1 MHRHRRVHK
10 VKHYSRNNDAFGELI
25 DRNGNSDSAVLPK
38 KNSKRCIQ
46 KEIDKLVE
54 ENRILT
60 MRLEGS
66 DIDPGKFQQVI

>member
-1 MHRHRRVHK
+1 M
-10 VKHYSRNNDAFGELI
+10 KHSRSYDTLGDLI
-25 DRNGNSDSAVLPK
+25 GRNGNSDSAVLPK
-38 KNSKRCIQ
+38 KNSKRHIQ

-66 DIDPGKFQQVI
+66 DIDPGKFQ